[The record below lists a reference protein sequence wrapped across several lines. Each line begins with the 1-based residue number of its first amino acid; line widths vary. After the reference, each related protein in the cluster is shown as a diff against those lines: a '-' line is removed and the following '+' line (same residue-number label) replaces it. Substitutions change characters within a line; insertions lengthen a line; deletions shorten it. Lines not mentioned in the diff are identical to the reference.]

1 MAIVKRRDKPRLSED
16 LQRQQKDHIERG
28 QHIYSRTGILGDV
41 GYRTKPV
48 FVDKP
53 SRKIIDGVDNAAV
66 IIIDNDPT
74 YSAAG
79 GDFASRIQIV
89 AGVSGSHLRAD
100 ETVDDLTPLHDA
112 AGIYI
117 SQKGDPQMIFGDASP
132 LANPAYALFGNAE
145 DLPAEV
151 ITDTVK
157 SHVTTCADTIQI
169 IGKNGGVNIY
179 AGGVGAKLSTGIPN
193 REYMGV
199 NLIYGNKA
207 DYAYSDSPY
216 SLQPLVKGHNLEKAL
231 SAIIERVDDLN
242 NTVFGLMLTVAQL
255 EINAAL
261 HTHVVVAPP
270 ILPVP
275 IGLAVPSIEMVVG
288 SAIRAPQHVKTVLK
302 NITTAVNNVI
312 SEVNQSSLTTAGI
325 NSRFNKTN

>member
-1 MAIVKRRDKPRLSED
+1 MAKKQRRDIKKLSKD
-16 LQRQQKDHIERG
+16 QRRQQQDHKERG
-28 QHIYSRTGILGDV
+28 QDIYSSTGILGDV
-41 GYRTKPV
+41 GYRVKPS
-48 FVDKP
+48 FVEMP

-74 YSAAG
+74 YSEDG

-89 AGVSGSHLRAD
+89 AGVSGSDLRAD
-100 ETVDDLTPLHDA
+100 EKVDQLTPLHDA

-117 SQKGDPQMIFGDASP
+117 SQKGDPQLIFEGPDSQGP
-132 LANPAYALFGNAE
+132 VLANPAYALFGNIE
-145 DLPAEV
+145 DVPTEV
-151 ITDTVK
+151 YADTVK

-207 DYAYSDSPY
+207 DYAYSDSPF
-216 SLQPLVKGHNLEKAL
+216 SLQPLVKGHNLEKTL
-231 SAIIERVDDLN
+231 IEIIQRIDDLN
-242 NTVFGLMLTVAQL
+242 NTVFDLGKTIIQL
-255 EINAAL
+255 EANTAL
-261 HTHVVVAPP
+261 HTHVGLGITPVFVA
-270 ILPVP
+270 
-275 IGLAVPSIEMVVG
+275 PSIEQ
-288 SAIRAPQHVKTVLK
+288 AIGAATRAPQHIKSVLK
-302 NITTAVNNVI
+302 NITTAINNVI
-312 SEVNQSSLTTAGI
+312 GEINMSSVTTAGI